1 MKFSRIADIAGT
13 RQKPLPT
20 TKIELCMNAKHVLIL
35 LAMAALDIFVFTE
48 VVSLLRATSDSAV
61 LLGVM
66 FLVLLMTLNYF
77 VVKLILANS
86 RKK

>member
-1 MKFSRIADIAGT
+1 
-13 RQKPLPT
+13 
-20 TKIELCMNAKHVLIL
+20 MNAKHVLIL